1 MVRKGESAMNSPE
14 VVIAIY
20 RPKTGMQDKLDELVK
35 KHFPIL
41 KDYGLT
47 TDRAPFIGRSEDGSV
62 IEIFEWASVEKAK
75 QAHDHP
81 AVAQIW
87 EAMAMVCDF
96 GKLEQLAEAKNVFPH
111 FRRAFGK

>member
-1 MVRKGESAMNSPE
+1 MVRKGESGMSNPE
-14 VVIAIY
+14 VVIAMY
-20 RPKTGMQDKLDELVK
+20 RPKVGKREELDALVK

-41 KDYGLT
+41 KEYGLT
-47 TDRAPFIGRSEDGSV
+47 TDRAPFIGRSEDGT
-62 IEIFEWASVEKAK
+62 ILEIFEWASPAKAK

-96 GKLEQLAEAKNVFPH
+96 GKLQQLPECGNMFPH
-111 FRRAFGK
+111 FTQAFGN

>member
-1 MVRKGESAMNSPE
+1 MSKPE
-14 VVIAIY
+14 VVIAMY
-20 RPKTGMQDKLDELVK
+20 RPKAGKVTELEALVK

-41 KDYGLT
+41 KEYGLT
-47 TDRAPFIGRSEDGSV
+47 TERDPFIGRSTDGTILEV
-62 IEIFEWASVEKAK
+62 FEWATPEKAK

-96 GKLEQLAEAKNVFPH
+96 GKLEQMPEAKNMFPH
-111 FRRAFGK
+111 FARAFGN